1 MTMDA
6 QTIINIVAGAVLTVL
21 GWFGRELWGAI
32 KELQRDMREI
42 EINLPTNYV
51 KKEDFSKSLT
61 EIKEL
66 CDKIFDKL
74 DKLNDKKADK

>member
-1 MTMDA
+1 MDV
-6 QTIINIVAGAVLTVL
+6 QTIINVIAGAILTIL
-21 GWFGRELWGAI
+21 GWFAREIWGAI

-42 EINLPTNYV
+42 EINLPNNYV

-61 EIKEL
+61 EIKDL

>member
-1 MTMDA
+1 M
-6 QTIINIVAGAVLTVL
+6 IAGAILTVL
-21 GWFGRELWGAI
+21 GWFAREIWGAI
-32 KELQRDMREI
+32 KEMQRDMREI

-66 CDKIFDKL
+66 CDKIFEKL

>member
-1 MTMDA
+1 MDV
-6 QTIINIVAGAVLTVL
+6 QTIINVIAGSILTVL
-21 GWFGRELWGAI
+21 GWLARELWGAI

-61 EIKEL
+61 EIKDL

>member
-42 EINLPTNYV
+42 EINLPNNYV
-51 KKEDFSKSLT
+51 KKEDFSKSLSD
-61 EIKEL
+61 IKDL
-66 CDKIFDKL
+66 CDKIFEKL

>member
-1 MTMDA
+1 MEM
-6 QTIINIVAGAVLTVL
+6 QTIINVIAGSILTVL
-21 GWFGRELWGAI
+21 GWLARELWGAI
-32 KELQRDMREI
+32 KELQRDMREV

>member
-1 MTMDA
+1 LRRRARATTTRA
-6 QTIINIVAGAVLTVL
+6 LIVAVG
-21 GWFGRELWGAI
+21 EAI
-32 KELQRDMREI
+32 AGMVQRNMREV

>member
-1 MTMDA
+1 MEM
-6 QTIINIVAGAVLTVL
+6 QTIINVIAGSILTVL
-21 GWFGRELWGAI
+21 GWLARELWGAI

-61 EIKEL
+61 EIKDL

>member
-1 MTMDA
+1 MEI
-6 QTIINIVAGAVLTVL
+6 QTIINVIAGAILTVL
-21 GWFGRELWGAI
+21 GWFAREIWGAI

-66 CDKIFDKL
+66 CDKIFEKL

>member
-1 MTMDA
+1 MEM
-6 QTIINIVAGAVLTVL
+6 QTIINVIAGSILTVL
-21 GWFGRELWGAI
+21 GWFAREIWGAI
-32 KELQRDMREI
+32 KEMQRDMREI

>member
-1 MTMDA
+1 MDA

-21 GWFGRELWGAI
+21 GWLGRELWGAI

-42 EINLPTNYV
+42 EINLPNNYV
-51 KKEDFSKSLT
+51 KKEDFSKSLSD
-61 EIKEL
+61 IKDL
-66 CDKIFDKL
+66 CDKIFEKL

>member
-1 MTMDA
+1 MDM
-6 QTIINIVAGAVLTVL
+6 QTIINVIAGSILTVL
-21 GWFGRELWGAI
+21 GWLARELWGAI

-66 CDKIFDKL
+66 CDKIFEKL

>member
-1 MTMDA
+1 MEM
-6 QTIINIVAGAVLTVL
+6 QTVINVIAGAILTIL
-21 GWFGRELWGAI
+21 GWFAREIWGAI

-42 EINLPTNYV
+42 EINLPNNYV

-61 EIKEL
+61 EIKDL

>member
-1 MTMDA
+1 MEM
-6 QTIINIVAGAVLTVL
+6 QTIINVIAGAILTIL
-21 GWFGRELWGAI
+21 GWFAREIWGAI

-42 EINLPTNYV
+42 EINLPNNYV

-61 EIKEL
+61 EIKDL

>member
-1 MTMDA
+1 MDV
-6 QTIINIVAGAVLTVL
+6 QTIINVIAGSILTVL
-21 GWFGRELWGAI
+21 GWLARELWGAI
-32 KELQRDMREI
+32 KELQRDMRKI

-61 EIKEL
+61 EIKDL

>member
-1 MTMDA
+1 MDV
-6 QTIINIVAGAVLTVL
+6 QTIINVIAGSILTVL
-21 GWFGRELWGAI
+21 GWFARELWGAI

-42 EINLPTNYV
+42 EINLPNNYV

>member
-1 MTMDA
+1 MEM
-6 QTIINIVAGAVLTVL
+6 QTIINVIAGAILTVL
-21 GWFGRELWGAI
+21 GWLAREIWGAI

>member
-1 MTMDA
+1 M
-6 QTIINIVAGAVLTVL
+6 TVL
-21 GWFGRELWGAI
+21 GWFAREIWGAI
-32 KELQRDMREI
+32 KELQRDMRVI

>member
-1 MTMDA
+1 MEM
-6 QTIINIVAGAVLTVL
+6 QTIINVIAGAILTVL
-21 GWFGRELWGAI
+21 GWLARELWGAI

-61 EIKEL
+61 EIKDL

>member
-1 MTMDA
+1 MEM
-6 QTIINIVAGAVLTVL
+6 QTIINVIAGSILTVL
-21 GWFGRELWGAI
+21 GWLARELWDAI

-51 KKEDFSKSLT
+51 KKEDFSNSLT

>member
-1 MTMDA
+1 MEM
-6 QTIINIVAGAVLTVL
+6 QTIINVIAGAILTVL
-21 GWFGRELWGAI
+21 GWFAREIWGAI
-32 KELQRDMREI
+32 KELQRDMRVI

-74 DKLNDKKADK
+74 DKLNEKKADK

>member
-1 MTMDA
+1 MDV
-6 QTIINIVAGAVLTVL
+6 QTIINVIAGSILTVL
-21 GWFGRELWGAI
+21 GWFARELWGAI

-42 EINLPTNYV
+42 EINLPNNYV

-61 EIKEL
+61 EIKDL

-74 DKLNDKKADK
+74 DKLNDLR

>member
-1 MTMDA
+1 MEM
-6 QTIINIVAGAVLTVL
+6 QTVINVIAGAILTIL
-21 GWFGRELWGAI
+21 GWFARELWGAI

-42 EINLPTNYV
+42 EINLPNNYV

-61 EIKEL
+61 EIKDL
-66 CDKIFDKL
+66 CDKIFDML

>member
-1 MTMDA
+1 MDA

-32 KELQRDMREI
+32 KELQRDVREI
-42 EINLPTNYV
+42 EINLPNNYV
-51 KKEDFSKSLT
+51 KKEDFSKSLSD
-61 EIKEL
+61 IKDL
-66 CDKIFDKL
+66 CDKIFEKL

>member
-1 MTMDA
+1 MDV
-6 QTIINIVAGAVLTVL
+6 QTIINVIAGSILTVL
-21 GWFGRELWGAI
+21 GWFARELWGAI

-42 EINLPTNYV
+42 EINLPNNYV
-51 KKEDFSKSLT
+51 KKEEFSKSLT

>member
-1 MTMDA
+1 MDA

-42 EINLPTNYV
+42 EIDLPNNYV
-51 KKEDFSKSLT
+51 KKEDFSKSLSD
-61 EIKEL
+61 IKDL
-66 CDKIFDKL
+66 CDKIFEKL

>member
-1 MTMDA
+1 MEM
-6 QTIINIVAGAVLTVL
+6 QTIINVIAGAILTVL
-21 GWFGRELWGAI
+21 GWLAREIWGAI
-32 KELQRDMREI
+32 KELQRDLREI

>member
-1 MTMDA
+1 MDA

-42 EINLPTNYV
+42 EINLPNNYV
-51 KKEDFSKSLT
+51 KKEDFSKNLSD
-61 EIKEL
+61 IKDL
-66 CDKIFDKL
+66 CDKIFEKL

>member
-1 MTMDA
+1 MEI
-6 QTIINIVAGAVLTVL
+6 QTIINVIAGAILTVL
-21 GWFGRELWGAI
+21 GWFAREIWGAI
-32 KELQRDMREI
+32 KELQRDIREI

-66 CDKIFDKL
+66 CDKIFEKL

>member
-1 MTMDA
+1 MDA

-32 KELQRDMREI
+32 KELQRDMRDI
-42 EINLPTNYV
+42 EINLPNNYV
-51 KKEDFSKSLT
+51 KKEDFSKSLSD
-61 EIKEL
+61 IKEL
-66 CDKIFDKL
+66 CDKIFEKL

>member
-1 MTMDA
+1 MEI
-6 QTIINIVAGAVLTVL
+6 QTIINVIAGAILTVL
-21 GWFGRELWGAI
+21 GWFAREIWGAI

-74 DKLNDKKADK
+74 DKLNDKKVDK

>member
-1 MTMDA
+1 MDV
-6 QTIINIVAGAVLTVL
+6 QTIINVIAGSILTVL
-21 GWFGRELWGAI
+21 GWFARELWGAI

-42 EINLPTNYV
+42 EINLPNNYV

-61 EIKEL
+61 EIKDL

>member
-1 MTMDA
+1 MEM
-6 QTIINIVAGAVLTVL
+6 QTIINVIAGSILTVL
-21 GWFGRELWGAI
+21 GWLARELWGAI

-42 EINLPTNYV
+42 EINLPNNYV

-61 EIKEL
+61 EIKDL

>member
-1 MTMDA
+1 MEM
-6 QTIINIVAGAVLTVL
+6 QTVINVIAGAILTIL
-21 GWFGRELWGAI
+21 GWFARELWGAI

-42 EINLPTNYV
+42 EINLPNNYV

-61 EIKEL
+61 EIKDL

>member
-32 KELQRDMREI
+32 KELQRDMRDI
-42 EINLPTNYV
+42 EINLPNNYV
-51 KKEDFSKSLT
+51 KKEDFSKSLSD
-61 EIKEL
+61 IKDL
-66 CDKIFDKL
+66 CDKIFEKL

>member
-1 MTMDA
+1 V
-6 QTIINIVAGAVLTVL
+6 IAGAILTIL
-21 GWFGRELWGAI
+21 GWFAREIWGAI

-61 EIKEL
+61 EIKDL

>member
-1 MTMDA
+1 MEM
-6 QTIINIVAGAVLTVL
+6 QTVINVIAGAILTIL
-21 GWFGRELWGAI
+21 GWFAREIWGAI

-61 EIKEL
+61 EIKDL

>member
-1 MTMDA
+1 MEM
-6 QTIINIVAGAVLTVL
+6 QTIINVIAGAILTVL
-21 GWFGRELWGAI
+21 GWFAREIWGAI
-32 KELQRDMREI
+32 KELQRDMRVI

-61 EIKEL
+61 EIKDL